1 MKLKSVMVHDFSLAP
16 SISDMPRSSFNRSFG
31 HKTTIDADYL
41 YPVFW
46 DEALPG
52 DTFSVTPYVYARL
65 NTPEFPIL
73 DNMQMNIEFFAVPER
88 ILWEDFKKMMG
99 EEIDPGDGI
108 DFTMPT
114 IAAPASTG
122 FSALTLADYLGIP
135 PGVPDITVRA
145 DVFRAYASIYNEWYR
160 DQNLIDSL
168 TIDLTSGSDTTTNT
182 ALQKRGKKH
191 DYFTSCLPWLQKGD
205 AQELPL
211 GTSAPLGGFADVT
224 SDGTPM
230 QLSPGSASGTPET
243 VTHGTT
249 PDRLYTGS
257 HTSTMYIP
265 DGADFGG
272 RVALGTATGDTPY
285 ADLSSATAATINQ
298 LRQAF
303 QIQKLLERDARSG
316 TRYAEIIKSH
326 FGVTF
331 PDIRYRPEFLGGANS
346 GVRLTPVS
354 QTGTGA
360 TGVLAAYGEV
370 SIMGKGG
377 FTKSFTEH
385 TIIMGILSVR
395 ADLTYSQGV
404 ERAWWRSTRYD
415 WYWPALAHI
424 GEQSVL
430 KRELYV
436 QDPTQDTGS
445 TGTAD
450 NDRVFGY
457 QERWAEYRYKNS
469 LITGKLRSAHAT
481 SLDAWH
487 LSEEFGSLP
496 SLNQTFIESTTPI
509 DRVVQ
514 NSAEPDFLV
523 DMYFDMRCTRPMPMY
538 SVPGLIDHF

>member
-1 MKLKSVMVHDFSLAP
+1 MKSVMVHDFGQAP
-16 SISDMPRSSFNRSFG
+16 SISDMPRSSFDRSFG

-41 YPVFW
+41 YPIFW

-52 DTFSVTPYVYARL
+52 DTFSVTPYIFARL
-65 NTPEFPIL
+65 NTPDFPIM
-73 DNMQMNIEFFAVPER
+73 DNLQANIEFFAVPER

-99 EEIDPGDGI
+99 EEVDPGDGI

-122 FSALTLADYLGIP
+122 FSANTLADYLGIP
-135 PGVPDITVRA
+135 PGVPDVAVRA
-145 DVFRAYASIYNEWYR
+145 DIFRAYASIYNEWYR

-182 ALQKRGKKH
+182 SLQKRGKKH
-191 DYFTSCLPWLQKGD
+191 DYYTSCLPWLQKQD

-211 GTSAPLGGFADVT
+211 GTSAPLLGDAAVYGN
-224 SDGTPM
+224 GL
-230 QLSPGSASGTPET
+230 QLGLSAGSATAAATNVTTITDALYMSGA
-243 VTHGTT
+243 
-249 PDRLYTGS
+249 GS
-257 HTSTMYIP
+257 ANVYLKSNASYAK
-265 DGADFGG
+265 ADLEIASG
-272 RVALGTATGDTPY
+272 GDTPR
-285 ADLSSATAATINQ
+285 ADLSNATAATINQ

-331 PDIRYRPEFLGGANS
+331 PDLRYRPEYLGGAS
-346 GVRLTPVS
+346 STVKLHPVS

-385 TIIMGILSVR
+385 CIIMGILSVR
-395 ADLTYSQGV
+395 ADLTYQQGI

-415 WYWPALAHI
+415 WYWPALSHI
-424 GEQSVL
+424 GEQAVY
-430 KRELYV
+430 KRELYA

-469 LITGKLRSAHAT
+469 MITGTLRSSHAT

-487 LSEEFGSLP
+487 LSEEFSALP
-496 SLNQTFIESTTPI
+496 SLNQTFIESTTPV

-514 NSAEPDFLV
+514 VTTQPDFIV
-523 DMYFDMRCTRPMPMY
+523 DTYFDMRCTRPMPLY